1 MFDKQLSRE
10 TYETYQQRNTEET
23 KVVKKFNALPQK

>member
-10 TYETYQQRNTEET
+10 IYGTYQQLET
-23 KVVKKFNALPQK
+23 KEEKKFNALPQK